1 MVAVASKQKSILSP
15 NNIRIK
21 LCTASRGAYIFF
33 IPVFF
38 FWSVVCQQNEYF
50 QSINTKLMQLYWCS
64 RRRWKVVNA
73 DTDTG
78 GIVYEFHY
86 DGHLVRRV
94 EADFVQKKKKAMN
107 FCFIIF
113 CEEGFMATSYPL
125 GVFNAWELFSNDDIL
140 KIHSLR
146 GFRIASGVI
155 RSTSNVAVRFDG
167 IVQFDE
173 AAINQLPAISYS
185 WHNEIHMNCSFFLS
199 VQSLC
204 PSSFSTRK

>member
-1 MVAVASKQKSILSP
+1 MHSFTWRVYFLH
-15 NNIRIK
+15 
-21 LCTASRGAYIFF
+21 
-33 IPVFF
+33 PVFF

-94 EADFVQKKKKAMN
+94 EADFVQKKKAMI

-125 GVFNAWELFSNDDIL
+125 GVFNAWELFSYDDIL

-146 GFRIASGVI
+146 GFRSVSRQASLDPPPML
-155 RSTSNVAVRFDG
+155 RSDSMALFSSTKRLSITSNF
-167 IVQFDE
+167 
-173 AAINQLPAISYS
+173 
-185 WHNEIHMNCSFFLS
+185 
-199 VQSLC
+199 
-204 PSSFSTRK
+204 

>member
-1 MVAVASKQKSILSP
+1 
-15 NNIRIK
+15 
-21 LCTASRGAYIFF
+21 
-33 IPVFF
+33 
-38 FWSVVCQQNEYF
+38 
-50 QSINTKLMQLYWCS
+50 MQLYWCS

-78 GIVYEFHY
+78 GVVYEFHY
-86 DGHLVRRV
+86 DGNLVRRV
-94 EADFVQKKKKAMN
+94 EADFVQKKKAMI

-125 GVFNAWELFSNDDIL
+125 GVFNAWELFSYDDIL

-173 AAINQLPAISYS
+173 AAINYQQFL
-185 WHNEIHMNCSFFLS
+185 IHDTMKYTWIALFFLS

>member
-1 MVAVASKQKSILSP
+1 MQRNTQCWHFCLVSPAFNGCKKCRNDSQAVMVAVASKQKSILSP
-15 NNIRIK
+15 KNIRIK

-94 EADFVQKKKKAMN
+94 EADFVQKKKGNEFLFYN
-107 FCFIIF
+107 FLWRRLHGYFI
-113 CEEGFMATSYPL
+113 S
-125 GVFNAWELFSNDDIL
+125 S
-140 KIHSLR
+140 R
-146 GFRIASGVI
+146 GF
-155 RSTSNVAVRFDG
+155 
-167 IVQFDE
+167 
-173 AAINQLPAISYS
+173 
-185 WHNEIHMNCSFFLS
+185 
-199 VQSLC
+199 
-204 PSSFSTRK
+204 